1 MRRLGFRRTAP
12 RELLDAVVAH
22 HEVLVTAV
30 RDRLPPPAV
39 HDQVLRRVARRHE
52 AARMALEH
60 VASHSVGSTTR
71 SMVTSQTIH
80 PPQGQI
86 SVDPYDSNALSG
98 PAQRRLV
105 STAG

>member
-1 MRRLGFRRTAP
+1 
-12 RELLDAVVAH
+12 
-22 HEVLVTAV
+22 
-30 RDRLPPPAV
+30 
-39 HDQVLRRVARRHE
+39 
-52 AARMALEH
+52 MALEH